1 VQRNDSENINIKMS
15 KEMKEHLKSM
25 AAANGLKVGPYV
37 KMLIAKQLQ
46 SKGIFLGDGE
56 NNER

>member
-15 KEMKEHLKSM
+15 KEMKEHLKKM
-25 AAANGLKVGPYV
+25 AAANGLKVGPYI

-46 SKGIFLGDGE
+46 SKGITLGEDE
-56 NNER
+56 K